1 MADRSPRQAPTKE
14 ERLRQLEHQKSV
26 LLERARSL
34 PTFERNEA
42 LRKVILIEDEIARYL
57 TPNK

>member
-1 MADRSPRQAPTKE
+1 MGASARRPVSKE
-14 ERLRQLEHQKSV
+14 ERLRQLEHQKRV

-57 TPNK
+57 TPNP